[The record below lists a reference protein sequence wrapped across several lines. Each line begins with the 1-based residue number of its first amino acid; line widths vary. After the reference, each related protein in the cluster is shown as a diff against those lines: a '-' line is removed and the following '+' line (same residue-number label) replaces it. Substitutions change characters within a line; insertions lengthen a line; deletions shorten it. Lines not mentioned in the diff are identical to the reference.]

1 MKNIV
6 IDFEF
11 AQIQTVPSGVHPV
24 NKNEIIQIGAVMLDD
39 RLKKVSDFRSYVKP
53 GYAVIT
59 KKTKRLTGIT
69 EEKLISA
76 PRFAEAAEMLAEWI
90 GKGDYRFYQWSDSD
104 GIQFAA
110 DCRLNL
116 LTDRFC
122 GMINAEWSDLQKEY
136 ADRLGLRDVPSLEHA
151 INRVGLNVSG
161 KYHDALGDAENTAR
175 LFRLMRNGD
184 ELEKKYK
191 EIQDTFFSGADRGS
205 TLGDIFGN
213 ILSDILS
220 VAV

>member
-1 MKNIV
+1 MKNII

-11 AQIQTVPSGVHPV
+11 AQIQAVPVGVHPV

-39 RLKKVSDFRSYVKP
+39 RLKKVSEFISYVKP

-69 EEKLISA
+69 EEKLNTA
-76 PRFAEAAEMLAEWI
+76 PRFAEAAERLAEWI
-90 GKGDYRFYQWSDSD
+90 GEGEYRFYQWSDSD
-104 GIQFAA
+104 GIQFGA
-110 DCRLNL
+110 DCKLNS
-116 LTDRFC
+116 LTDRFS
-122 GMINAEWSDLQKEY
+122 GIINAEWSDIQKEY

-151 INRVGLNVSG
+151 INRVGLNVTG

-191 EIQDTFFSGADRGS
+191 EIQDTFFSGTDSGS

-213 ILSDILS
+213 IFSDILS